1 MPYQNPLFD
10 TLEAEPSTPDAAK
23 TKATVAVA
31 LKLQAEKLSP
41 EQQRFNKL
49 LAQVEKLS
57 QKTEQLQALA
67 DRFIPLLG
75 STLSPLVQE
84 HSKCKR
90 AMIIS
95 LHERLQRSGL
105 TATQRRQA
113 SRLICGMSQ
122 PYAMQGDVEM
132 QTIHDSYSE
141 QTIAQ
146 SQQEAAD
153 ETRAMLED
161 YFDMDIA
168 GADQHSSPEDML
180 RAAMAQAREREEAED
195 AKRAARKTKR
205 SASKKQIEAEQKELD
220 AHSALKTIYR
230 QLASALHPD
239 RESDDAVRIEK
250 TALMG
255 RVNAAYE
262 RRDLLSLLRLQLE
275 SEHVDSSRLST
286 LASERVVAMSRLLK
300 EQADALKDDVAQL
313 ESTIDYHFHVYP
325 GQINEAALTRFI
337 SSEKSALLD
346 SLDLMRE
353 DTLAVQD
360 DKLLKRWL
368 KQQIAIL
375 ADYEREQAMMA
386 DLGSMFGGGMF
397 R

>member
-1 MPYQNPLFD
+1 
-10 TLEAEPSTPDAAK
+10 
-23 TKATVAVA
+23 
-31 LKLQAEKLSP
+31 
-41 EQQRFNKL
+41 
-49 LAQVEKLS
+49 
-57 QKTEQLQALA
+57 
-67 DRFIPLLG
+67 
-75 STLSPLVQE
+75 
-84 HSKCKR
+84 
-90 AMIIS
+90 
-95 LHERLQRSGL
+95 
-105 TATQRRQA
+105 
-113 SRLICGMSQ
+113 
-122 PYAMQGDVEM
+122 
-132 QTIHDSYSE
+132 
-141 QTIAQ
+141 
-146 SQQEAAD
+146 
-153 ETRAMLED
+153 MLED

-205 SASKKQIEAEQKELD
+205 SASKKQVEAEQKELD

-239 RESDDAVRIEK
+239 RESDEAVRAEK

-275 SEHVDSSRLST
+275 SEHVDSSRLSS

-313 ESTIDYHFHVYP
+313 EDKIGYHFHVYP
-325 GQINEAALTRFI
+325 HQINEAALTHFI
-337 SSEKSALLD
+337 NNEKIALLD

-353 DTLAVQD
+353 DMLAVQD

-375 ADYEREQAMMA
+375 ASYEREQAMMM
-386 DLGSMFGGGMF
+386 DLGSMF

>member
-1 MPYQNPLFD
+1 MPRPHPGFHTPAQPKGASADASASVAMAL
-10 TLEAEPSTPDAAK
+10 TLQSA
-23 TKATVAVA
+23 
-31 LKLQAEKLSP
+31 KLSP

-49 LAQVEKLS
+49 LLQVEKLS
-57 QKTEQLQALA
+57 QQTEQLQALA
-67 DRFIPLLG
+67 DRYIPLLG

-84 HSKCKR
+84 HSRYKR
-90 AMIIS
+90 TMVIS

-132 QTIHDSYSE
+132 QTIHDSYSD

-146 SQQEAAD
+146 TQQDAAD
-153 ETRAMLED
+153 ETRALLED
-161 YFDMDIA
+161 YFGTDIA
-168 GADQHSSPEDML
+168 GADEYSSPEDML
-180 RAAMAQAREREEAED
+180 RAAMAQARAREAADD

-205 SASKKQIEAEQKELD
+205 STGKKQVEAEQKELD

-300 EQADALKDDVAQL
+300 EQANALKDDVAQL
-313 ESTIDYHFHVYP
+313 EGMIGHHFGVYA
-325 GQINEAALTRFI
+325 GQITEAALKRYI
-337 SSEKSALLD
+337 AAEKSALESVLD
-346 SLDLMRE
+346 TMRE
-353 DTLAVQD
+353 DARTVQD
-360 DKLLKRWL
+360 DALLKRWL
-368 KQQIAIL
+368 KQQIAIFNEHE
-375 ADYEREQAMMA
+375 DQQSMMVNLN
-386 DLGSMFGGGMF
+386 DIF

>member
-1 MPYQNPLFD
+1 MPRPHPGFD
-10 TLEAEPSTPDAAK
+10 SPVQPMGANPDASAS
-23 TKATVAVA
+23 VAMA
-31 LKLQAEKLSP
+31 LTLQSAKLSP

-57 QKTEQLQALA
+57 QRTEQLQALA

-75 STLSPLVQE
+75 ATLSPLVQE
-84 HSKCKR
+84 HSRHKR
-90 AMIIS
+90 AMVIS

-122 PYAMQGDVEM
+122 PYALQGDLEM
-132 QTIHDSYSE
+132 QAIHDSYSE

-146 SQQEAAD
+146 TQQDAAD
-153 ETRAMLED
+153 EARALLED
-161 YFDMDIA
+161 YFGTDIA
-168 GADQHSSPEDML
+168 GADAHSSPQDML
-180 RAAMAQAREREEAED
+180 RAAMAQARAREEADD
-195 AKRAARKTKR
+195 AKRAARTTKR
-205 SASKKQIEAEQKELD
+205 SAGKKQVEAEQKELD

-239 RESDDAVRIEK
+239 RESDDAVRAEK
-250 TALMG
+250 TTLMG

-313 ESTIDYHFHVYP
+313 EGMIGHHFGMYA
-325 GQINEAALTRFI
+325 GQITEAALTRYI
-337 SSEKSALLD
+337 AAEKSALTAA
-346 SLDLMRE
+346 LDLMRE
-353 DTLAVQD
+353 DARAVQD
-360 DKLLKRWL
+360 DALLKRWL
-368 KQQIAIL
+368 KQQIAIFNEH
-375 ADYEREQAMMA
+375 ERER
-386 DLGSMFGGGMF
+386 SMVMNLNDIF

>member
-1 MPYQNPLFD
+1 MPRPHPGFHTPAQPKSASADASASVAMAL
-10 TLEAEPSTPDAAK
+10 TLQSA
-23 TKATVAVA
+23 
-31 LKLQAEKLSP
+31 KLSP

-49 LAQVEKLS
+49 LLQVEKLS
-57 QKTEQLQALA
+57 QQTEQLQALA
-67 DRFIPLLG
+67 DRYIPLLG

-84 HSKCKR
+84 HSRYKR
-90 AMIIS
+90 AMVIS

-132 QTIHDSYSE
+132 QTIHDSYSD

-146 SQQEAAD
+146 TQQDAAD
-153 ETRAMLED
+153 ETRALLED
-161 YFDMDIA
+161 YFGTDIA
-168 GADQHSSPEDML
+168 GADEHSSPEDML
-180 RAAMAQAREREEAED
+180 RAAMAQARAREAADD

-205 SASKKQIEAEQKELD
+205 STGKKQVEAEQKELD

-275 SEHVDSSRLST
+275 SEHVDSSRLSS

-300 EQADALKDDVAQL
+300 EQANALKDDVAQL
-313 ESTIDYHFHVYP
+313 EGMIGHHFGVYA
-325 GQINEAALTRFI
+325 GQITEAALKRYI
-337 SSEKSALLD
+337 AAEKSALETVLD
-346 SLDLMRE
+346 TMRE
-353 DTLAVQD
+353 DARTVQD
-360 DKLLKRWL
+360 DALLKRWL
-368 KQQIAIL
+368 KQQIAIFNEHE
-375 ADYEREQAMMA
+375 DQQSMMVNLN
-386 DLGSMFGGGMF
+386 DIF